1 LPKVEPT
8 TVIVF
13 AREPAPGAAKTRL
26 IARLGAINTAALA
39 DAFVQDA
46 LAKAAALDAT
56 LVIAGSANG
65 GANNSRY
72 FRALARRHRATLLDQ
87 GEGTMGARMRRVIE
101 PFAHA
106 GAILIGTDIPSLPFT
121 ILRRSLNLLRR
132 SPVVIGP
139 SLDGGYYLIGVRGA
153 MPDIFRGVR
162 WGGARVLAQTTAR
175 LERKG
180 LRYALAPPW
189 YDIDRW
195 SDLLVLGADLRRAG
209 GGAPD
214 PCPATREILARLG
227 LLRSGG

>member
-1 LPKVEPT
+1 LRKVEPL

-26 IARLGAINTAALA
+26 IARLGAVNTAALA

-56 LVIAGSANG
+56 LVIAGSAIG
-65 GANNSRY
+65 GAANSRY
-72 FRALARRHRATLLDQ
+72 FRALARRHRAALLDQ

-101 PFAHA
+101 PFARA

-121 ILRRSLNLLRR
+121 ILRRSLGMLRR
-132 SPVVIGP
+132 SPIVICP
-139 SLDGGYYLIGVRGA
+139 SPDGGYYLIGVRGP

-162 WGGARVLAQTTAR
+162 WGGARVLAQTIAR
-175 LERKG
+175 LDGKG
-180 LRYALAPPW
+180 LSYTLAPAW

-195 SDLLVLGADLRRAG
+195 SDLLVLRADLMRAAG
-209 GGAPD
+209 RTAD
-214 PCPATREILARLG
+214 PCPATRRVLARLG